1 MGIVNVLK
9 KRWKPPSSKDSGITD
24 ADTLFTNKT
33 IEHVDK
39 YYNREVRF
47 INVKEDGSDINST
60 ADHRYTELGPGK
72 VALPIDLSQHLYQ
85 DGKNRFKDPKY
96 NDENAPLQIHC
107 FGDSWTYGWDV
118 KQEETFVHLLGNK
131 NTSVYNYGGGKTG
144 FLRRL
149 AWNRPSP
156 TVPTHPAMPATDLC
170 HPVKNRPL
178 SVQEYKRIQQL
189 PDNFELSGNL
199 LQQYKQL
206 GNAVPVGLGEAV
218 GRTLIDHLNGSNWSE
233 EEIPDFKF
241 SRYKNTTELNWK
253 KN

>member
-1 MGIVNVLK
+1 MPKN
-9 KRWKPPSSKDSGITD
+9 
-24 ADTLFTNKT
+24 N
-33 IEHVDK
+33 
-39 YYNREVRF
+39 
-47 INVKEDGSDINST
+47 NST
-60 ADHRYTELGPGK
+60 NNKKQKQKQKQANAKMRKIAVKKYADIEKTYNIWLDTTDEGVGRKEFTRMLKAGQNWKNLPLDLQKEAMGK
-72 VALPIDLSQHLYQ
+72 SFY
-85 DGKNRFKDPKY
+85 
-96 NDENAPLQIHC
+96 
-107 FGDSWTYGWDV
+107 S
-118 KQEETFVHLLGNK
+118 
-131 NTSVYNYGGGKTG
+131 GGGKTG

-241 SRYKNTTELNWK
+241 SRYKNTNELNWK
-253 KN
+253 KS